1 MELEKQKKEGPFK
14 TLRLF
19 LSFIFL
25 YVTLGESRSPAF
37 YPSELRG
44 VRYSKY
50 GFPTIKKTDVQ

>member
-1 MELEKQKKEGPFK
+1 MELEKQKKRGAFK
-14 TLRLF
+14 NVKAF
-19 LSFIFL
+19 FSFIFL
-25 YVTLGESRSPAF
+25 YATPGESRSPAF